1 LDTELPDLGTMLSR
15 PRREM
20 DDVAVTSAGA
30 TSCAGAWRTTASRSS
45 AASCRSASPS
55 PPRGTRA
62 ERAAEIARERGYEPV
77 FHHHTATYVEE
88 LPEIERFLA
97 DTDVAL
103 LLDSGHL
110 TPAGGDPIAVLRD
123 WREWIRSHAGW

>member
-1 LDTELPDLGTMLSR
+1 VRIFVTGAGGFVGSKLVRVFAEGRGVEVFAPDLSWT
-15 PRREM
+15 PN
-20 DDVAVTSAGA
+20 
-30 TSCAGAWRTTASRSS
+30 
-45 AASCRSASPS
+45 
-55 PPRGTRA
+55 GTRA
-62 ERAAEIARERGYEPV
+62 ERAAEIARERGYEPA

-110 TPAGGDPIAVLRD
+110 TPAGGDSIAVLRD
-123 WREWIRSHAGW
+123 WREWIRSRAGW